1 MTEAW
6 IALNPMPEGIG
17 TLWNGLLILAL
28 VLALSQHLV
37 LMFRAAG
44 LRARVRKLPH
54 PIKSLR
60 SMREGLE
67 PLGKDFP
74 ALEGATAHLRR
85 GAEVQ
90 GKRLVLLASPA
101 ALLKPDLL
109 RQTQGAL
116 FAPAP
121 LLDRTPWL
129 FAGWGLAGGVVC
141 AAASETGLSAGA
153 SPFVWGLLCALTA
166 GLFGAMATGS
176 GRGAMH
182 ALTSWLELGTA
193 PASKGQAPA
202 GGEDLMAGEDPD
214 RDALLD
220 VLTALTASQQ
230 TIGEQLAAQT
240 QQPAAPTPV
249 AVTEASFDPAQ
260 LQEALSQAIRSE
272 LLPVMAA
279 TGAAAAA
286 GGAVSSSVSLDSE
299 AIAKAVIVGLDGS
312 IGDSLRT
319 TADTLDRVAKSQRSA
334 LGDWRDSV
342 VGLTDL
348 VQQLEQA
355 GKSLSK
361 QSEVISQA
369 SAPSL
374 KAAETSLQASQELA
388 RIVPALENARTSWE
402 DSQKGVQSTLEALS
416 SGTSAYQSAGELVRK
431 TVSELQDAQRAVS
444 QEMHSAVATSA
455 QEMHRATAESVEQ
468 LHTAAAASVE
478 SLHQASATSAQQ
490 LQAASERSAAKLEMA
505 TQASTAALTGQIDQA
520 LVSSMKEAGTQ
531 LRRFAERQEQ
541 GLDSWQRATSDFGK
555 TVDRLQGITGDLRNF
570 SEGLA
575 AATEPSL
582 KAGAALER
590 AANSL
595 EKTVPSIEA
604 AAKAQSDAQQSMQ
617 AAAGALQSG
626 TDGYLSAAGVVKDLV
641 AELQSTHAQAIQRIS
656 QGIDEAVGDSLKQAG
671 QQIQDISGAQ
681 AQQLVAWQ
689 ESLALFT
696 PAVDQLRGSAGS
708 IEQVVERF
716 HQAALPAASAAE
728 SFQQAAGVM
737 SELVPKMDETTR
749 SYEGMNKSL
758 VRAARQLA
766 ESSRSYAEAGGEVA
780 TLVNGLQATLQQQLE
795 GNKHFIQ
802 TVGQATGFIE
812 ALGPASQSVKSAA
825 RELEEASSH
834 TADVVNKLK
843 ETVIVQG
850 KAVTHMRDSSTGMVQ
865 AMADQR
871 AQWERLMGD
880 MDKLQDTM
888 GQGMDTFSVKLP
900 EAIDSTLVHFD
911 AALGEGVERM
921 GSSIERL
928 REAMDDLQER
938 LEVITADKRR
948 S

>member
-6 IALNPMPEGIG
+6 IALNPMPQGIG
-17 TLWNGLLILAL
+17 TIWNGLLIFAL
-28 VLALSQHLV
+28 LLALSQHLV
-37 LMFRAAG
+37 LMLRSAG
-44 LRARVRKLPH
+44 LRAKVRKLPH

-60 SMREGLE
+60 TLREGLE
-67 PLGKDFP
+67 PIGKAFP
-74 ALEGATAHLRR
+74 ALEGATTHVRR

-90 GKRLVLLASPA
+90 GGKLVLVASPA
-101 ALLKPDLL
+101 GVLDDDLL
-109 RQTQGAL
+109 RHTHGGL
-116 FAPAP
+116 VAPAP
-121 LLDRTPWL
+121 LLDRIPLL
-129 FAGWGLAGGVVC
+129 FAGWGLTGAVIS
-141 AAASETGLSAGA
+141 AAATPDDLAQAA
-153 SPFVWGLLCALTA
+153 SPLVWGLLCALFA

-176 GRGAMH
+176 ARSAIH
-182 ALTSWLELGTA
+182 SLVNWLELGSA
-193 PASKGQAPA
+193 PASKSSPSGAA
-202 GGEDLMAGEDPD
+202 GPDLMAGEDPD
-214 RDALLD
+214 REAMLVALEKMAMNQE
-220 VLTALTASQQ
+220 ALM
-230 TIGEQLAAQT
+230 EHFAAQT
-240 QQPAAPTPV
+240 QAPTPV
-249 AVTEASFDPAQ
+249 SVTEASFDPAQ

-272 LLPVMAA
+272 LVPVMAA

-286 GGAVSSSVSLDSE
+286 GSAIGPTVSLDSE

-312 IGDSLRT
+312 IGDSLRS
-319 TADTLDRVAKSQRSA
+319 TADTLERVSKSQRSA

-355 GKSLSK
+355 GKSLAK

-402 DSQKGVQSTLEALS
+402 GSQKGVQSAMDALS
-416 SGTSAYQSAGELVRK
+416 QGTSAYQSAGELVQSTVMELQQAQRG
-431 TVSELQDAQRAVS
+431 VSE
-444 QEMHSAVATSA
+444 EMHKAVVSSA
-455 QEMHRATAESVEQ
+455 QEMHK
-468 LHTAAAASVE
+468 AAAV
-478 SLHQASATSAQQ
+478 SAQQ
-490 LQAASERSAAKLEMA
+490 LQAASERSAASLDMA
-505 TQASTAALTGQIDQA
+505 TKASTAALTGQIDEA
-520 LVSSMKEAGTQ
+520 LVASMKEAGSQ

-541 GLDSWQRATSDFGK
+541 GLDSWQRATGDFGK
-555 TVDRLQGITGDLRNF
+555 TVERLQGITGDLRNF

-582 KAGAALER
+582 KAGIALER
-590 AANSL
+590 AASSL

-604 AAKAQSDAQQSMQ
+604 AAKAQSDVQQSMQ

-641 AELQSTHAQAIQRIS
+641 SELQSTHAQAIKRIS
-656 QGIDEAVGDSLKQAG
+656 AGIDEAVGDSLKEAG
-671 QQIQDISGAQ
+671 AQIKDISSAQ

-696 PAVDQLRGSAGS
+696 PAVDNLRGSAGS

-780 TLVNGLQATLQQQLE
+780 SLVNGLQATLQQQVE

-825 RELEEASSH
+825 RELEEASTH

-888 GQGMDTFSVKLP
+888 GKGMDTFSVKLP

-921 GSSIERL
+921 SSSIERL

-948 S
+948 NK

>member
-1 MTEAW
+1 MLRSA
-6 IALNPMPEGIG
+6 
-17 TLWNGLLILAL
+17 
-28 VLALSQHLV
+28 S
-37 LMFRAAG
+37 
-44 LRARVRKLPH
+44 LRAKVRKLPH

-60 SMREGLE
+60 ALREGLE
-67 PLGKDFP
+67 PIGKAFP
-74 ALEGATAHLRR
+74 ALEGASTHVRR

-90 GKRLVLLASPA
+90 GGKLVLVASPA
-101 ALLKPDLL
+101 GTIGDDLL
-109 RQTQGAL
+109 RHTQGGL
-116 FAPAP
+116 VAPAP
-121 LLDRTPWL
+121 LLDRIPLL
-129 FAGWGLAGGVVC
+129 FAGWGLTGAVIS
-141 AAASETGLSAGA
+141 AAAAPDDLAQAA
-153 SPFVWGLLCALTA
+153 SPLVWGLLCALIA

-176 GRGAMH
+176 ARSAIH
-182 ALTSWLELGTA
+182 NLVSWLELGSA
-193 PASKGQAPA
+193 PASKTTASASTGP
-202 GGEDLMAGEDPD
+202 DLMAGEDPD
-214 RDALLD
+214 REAMLVALEKMAINQE
-220 VLTALTASQQ
+220 ALMEHFAAQAQ
-230 TIGEQLAAQT
+230 VQAEALAAAQT
-240 QQPAAPTPV
+240 AAQTAAQAPTPV
-249 AVTEASFDPAQ
+249 SVTEASFDPEQ

-272 LLPVMAA
+272 LVPVMAA

-286 GGAVSSSVSLDSE
+286 GSAITPSISLDSE

-312 IGDSLRT
+312 IGDSLRS
-319 TADTLDRVAKSQRSA
+319 TADTLERVSKSQRSA

-355 GKSLSK
+355 GKSLAK

-388 RIVPALENARTSWE
+388 RIVPALENARSSWE
-402 DSQKGVQSTLEALS
+402 GSQKGVQSAMEALS
-416 SGTSAYQSAGELVRK
+416 EGTAAYRSAGELVQR
-431 TVSELQDAQRAVS
+431 TVSELQAAQRGVS
-444 QEMHSAVATSA
+444 QEMHAAVAASAKEMHQVTASSA
-455 QEMHRATAESVEQ
+455 QEMHS
-468 LHTAAAASVE
+468 AALS
-478 SLHQASATSAQQ
+478 SAQQ
-490 LQAASERSAAKLEMA
+490 LQAASERSAANLELA
-505 TQASTAALTGQIDQA
+505 TQASTAALTGQIDEA
-520 LVSSMKEAGTQ
+520 LVASMKEAGSQ

-541 GLDSWQRATSDFGK
+541 GLDTWQRATTDFGK
-555 TVDRLQGITGDLRNF
+555 TVDRLQGITGDLRGF
-570 SEGLA
+570 SDGLA

-582 KAGAALER
+582 KAGVALER
-590 AANSL
+590 AATSL

-604 AAKAQSDAQQSMQ
+604 AARAQSEAQQSMQ

-626 TDGYLSAAGVVKDLV
+626 TDGYLSAATVVKDLV
-641 AELQSTHAQAIQRIS
+641 SELQTTHAQAIQRIS
-656 QGIDEAVGDSLKQAG
+656 QGIDEAVGDSLKEAG
-671 QQIQDISGAQ
+671 AQIKDISSAQ

-689 ESLALFT
+689 ASLALFT

-737 SELVPKMDETTR
+737 SQLVPKMDETTR

-780 TLVNGLQATLQQQLE
+780 ALVNGLQATLQQQLE

-825 RELEEASSH
+825 RELEEASTH

-888 GQGMDTFSVKLP
+888 SQGMDTFSVKLP

-938 LEVITADKRR
+938 LEVITTDKRR
-948 S
+948 K

>member
-6 IALNPMPEGIG
+6 IALNPMPQGIG
-17 TLWNGLLILAL
+17 TIWNGLLIFAL
-28 VLALSQHLV
+28 LLALSQHLV
-37 LMFRAAG
+37 LMLRSAG
-44 LRARVRKLPH
+44 LRAKVRKLPH

-60 SMREGLE
+60 ALREGLE
-67 PLGKDFP
+67 PIGKAFP
-74 ALEGATAHLRR
+74 ALEGATTHVRR

-90 GKRLVLLASPA
+90 GGKLVLVASPSGV
-101 ALLKPDLL
+101 LDDDLL
-109 RQTQGAL
+109 RHTHGGL
-116 FAPAP
+116 VAPAP
-121 LLDRTPWL
+121 LLDRIPLL
-129 FAGWGLAGGVVC
+129 FAGWGLTGAVIS
-141 AAASETGLSAGA
+141 AAATPDDLAQAA
-153 SPFVWGLLCALTA
+153 SPLVWGLLCALFA

-176 GRGAMH
+176 ARSAIH
-182 ALTSWLELGTA
+182 SLVNWLELGSA
-193 PASKGQAPA
+193 PASKSSPSSAA
-202 GGEDLMAGEDPD
+202 GPDLMAGEDPD
-214 RDALLD
+214 REAMLVALEKMAINQE
-220 VLTALTASQQ
+220 ALM
-230 TIGEQLAAQT
+230 EHFAAQA
-240 QQPAAPTPV
+240 QAPTPV
-249 AVTEASFDPAQ
+249 SVSEASFDPAQ

-272 LLPVMAA
+272 LVPVMAA

-286 GGAVSSSVSLDSE
+286 GSAIGPSVSLDSE

-312 IGDSLRT
+312 IGDSLRS
-319 TADTLDRVAKSQRSA
+319 TADTLERVSKSQRSA

-355 GKSLSK
+355 GKSLAK

-402 DSQKGVQSTLEALS
+402 SSQKGVQSAMDALS
-416 SGTSAYQSAGELVRK
+416 QGTSAYQSAGELVQSTVMELQQAQRG
-431 TVSELQDAQRAVS
+431 VSE
-444 QEMHSAVATSA
+444 EMHKAVVSSA
-455 QEMHRATAESVEQ
+455 QEMHK
-468 LHTAAAASVE
+468 AAAV
-478 SLHQASATSAQQ
+478 SAQQ
-490 LQAASERSAAKLEMA
+490 LQAASERSAASLDMA
-505 TQASTAALTGQIDQA
+505 TKASTAALTGQIDQA
-520 LVSSMKEAGTQ
+520 LVASMKEAGSQ

-541 GLDSWQRATSDFGK
+541 GLDSWQRATGDFGK
-555 TVDRLQGITGDLRNF
+555 TVERLQGITGDLRNF

-582 KAGAALER
+582 KAGIALER
-590 AANSL
+590 AATSL

-604 AAKAQSDAQQSMQ
+604 AAKAQSDVQQSMQ

-641 AELQSTHAQAIQRIS
+641 SELQSTHAQAIKRIS
-656 QGIDEAVGDSLKQAG
+656 AGIDEAVGDSLKEAG
-671 QQIQDISGAQ
+671 AQIKDISSAQ

-696 PAVDQLRGSAGS
+696 PAVDNLRGSAGS

-780 TLVNGLQATLQQQLE
+780 SLVNGLQATLQQQVE

-825 RELEEASSH
+825 RELEEASTH

-888 GQGMDTFSVKLP
+888 GKGMDTFSVKLP

-921 GSSIERL
+921 SSSIERL

-948 S
+948 K

>member
-1 MTEAW
+1 MIDAW

-17 TLWNGLLILAL
+17 ALWNGLLIFAL
-28 VLALSQHLV
+28 LLALSQHLV
-37 LMFRAAG
+37 LMLRSAS
-44 LRARVRKLPH
+44 LRAKVRKLPH

-60 SMREGLE
+60 SLRDSLE
-67 PLGKDFP
+67 PIGKSFL
-74 ALEGATAHLRR
+74 ALEGATTHVRR

-90 GKRLVLLASPA
+90 NGKLVLVASPA
-101 ALLKPDLL
+101 GTLAPDLL
-109 RQTQGAL
+109 RQTAGGL
-116 FAPAP
+116 VAPPP
-121 LLDRTPWL
+121 LLDRVPLL
-129 FAGWGLAGGVVC
+129 FAGWGLAGAVVS
-141 AAASETGLSAGA
+141 AAAYPQDLTLAA
-153 SPFVWGLLCALTA
+153 SPLVWGLLCALIA

-176 GRGAMH
+176 ARSAIH
-182 ALTSWLELGTA
+182 SLVSWLELGSA
-193 PASKGQAPA
+193 PASKSFSPPA
-202 GGEDLMAGEDPD
+202 GAEDLMAEEDPD
-214 RDALLD
+214 RDAMLL
-220 VLTALTASQQ
+220 ALEKMATNQQ
-230 TIGEQLAAQT
+230 TLMEHLAAQV
-240 QQPAAPTPV
+240 QAPTPV
-249 AVTEASFDPAQ
+249 AVTEASFDPEQ
-260 LQEALSQAIRSE
+260 LQEALSRAIRSE

-279 TGAAAAA
+279 TRAAAAA
-286 GGAVSSSVSLDSE
+286 GSSATIESVAAPNIILDSD
-299 AIAKAVIVGLDGS
+299 AIARAVIVGLDGS
-312 IGDSLRT
+312 IGDSLRS
-319 TADTLDRVAKSQRSA
+319 TADTLERVSKSQRSA

-355 GKSLSK
+355 GKSLAK
-361 QSEVISQA
+361 QSEVISAA

-374 KAAETSLQASQELA
+374 RAAETSLQASQELA

-402 DSQKGVQSTLEALS
+402 ASQTGVQGAMEALS
-416 SGTSAYQSAGELVRK
+416 QGTAAYRSAGELVQR
-431 TVSELQDAQRAVS
+431 TVSELQEAQRGVS
-444 QEMHSAVATSA
+444 QEMHKAVTSSAQEMHKAAATSA
-455 QEMHRATAESVEQ
+455 QEMHK
-468 LHTAAAASVE
+468 AA
-478 SLHQASATSAQQ
+478 ATSAQQ
-490 LQAASERSAAKLEMA
+490 LQAASERSTASLEQA

-520 LVSSMKEAGTQ
+520 LVASMKEAGSQ

-541 GLDSWQRATSDFGK
+541 GLDSWQRGTTDFGK
-555 TVDRLQGITGDLRNF
+555 TVERLQGITSDLRNF

-582 KAGAALER
+582 KAGVALER
-590 AANSL
+590 AATSL

-604 AAKAQSDAQQSMQ
+604 AAKAQSDVQRSMQ

-641 AELQSTHAQAIQRIS
+641 SELQATHTQAIQRIS

-671 QQIQDISGAQ
+671 AQIKDISLAQ

-728 SFQQAAGVM
+728 SFRQAAGVM

-758 VRAARQLA
+758 VRAARQLS

-780 TLVNGLQATLQQQLE
+780 SLVNGLQATLQQQVE

-825 RELEEASSH
+825 RELEEASTH

-888 GQGMDTFSVKLP
+888 GKGMDTFSVKLP

-938 LEVITADKRR
+938 LEIITADKRR
-948 S
+948 NK

>member
-6 IALNPMPEGIG
+6 IALNPMPQGIG
-17 TLWNGLLILAL
+17 TLWNGLLIFAL
-28 VLALSQHLV
+28 LLALSQHLV
-37 LMFRAAG
+37 LMLRSAS
-44 LRARVRKLPH
+44 LRAKVRKLPH

-60 SMREGLE
+60 ALREGLE
-67 PLGKDFP
+67 PIGKAFP
-74 ALEGATAHLRR
+74 ALEGATTHVRR

-90 GKRLVLLASPA
+90 GGKLVLMASPNGT
-101 ALLKPDLL
+101 LGDDLL
-109 RQTQGAL
+109 RHTQGGL
-116 FAPAP
+116 VAPAP
-121 LLDRTPWL
+121 LLDRVPLL
-129 FAGWGLAGGVVC
+129 FAGWGLAGAVIS
-141 AAASETGLSAGA
+141 AAATPDDLTQAA
-153 SPFVWGLLCALTA
+153 SPLVWGLLCALIA
-166 GLFGAMATGS
+166 GLFGAMATGAARNAVHNLV
-176 GRGAMH
+176 G
-182 ALTSWLELGTA
+182 WLELGSA
-193 PASKGQAPA
+193 PASRTAKSTGAAP
-202 GGEDLMAGEDPD
+202 DLMAGEDPD
-214 RDALLD
+214 REAMLVALEKMAINQE
-220 VLTALTASQQ
+220 ALM
-230 TIGEQLAAQT
+230 EHFAAQAT
-240 QQPAAPTPV
+240 APTPV
-249 AVTEASFDPAQ
+249 PVTVTETSFDPAQ

-272 LLPVMAA
+272 LVPVMAA

-286 GGAVSSSVSLDSE
+286 GSAIGPSISLDSE

-312 IGDSLRT
+312 IGDSLRS
-319 TADTLDRVAKSQRSA
+319 TADTLERVSKSQRSA

-355 GKSLSK
+355 GKSLAK

-402 DSQKGVQSTLEALS
+402 GSQKGVQSAMEALS
-416 SGTSAYQSAGELVRK
+416 QGTTAYQSAGELVQR
-431 TVSELQDAQRAVS
+431 TVTELQEAQRGVS
-444 QEMHSAVATSA
+444 QEMHAAVAASAQQMHTSAAASA
-455 QEMHRATAESVEQ
+455 QEMHK
-468 LHTAAAASVE
+468 AAAA
-478 SLHQASATSAQQ
+478 SAQQ
-490 LQAASERSAAKLEMA
+490 LQAASERSAANLDMA

-520 LVSSMKEAGTQ
+520 LVASMKEAGSQ

-541 GLDSWQRATSDFGK
+541 GLDTWQRATTDFGK
-555 TVDRLQGITGDLRNF
+555 TVERLQGITGDLRGF

-590 AANSL
+590 AATSL
-595 EKTVPSIEA
+595 ERTVPSIEA

-626 TDGYLSAAGVVKDLV
+626 TDGYLSAASVVKDLV
-641 AELQSTHAQAIQRIS
+641 TELQSTHAQAIRRIS
-656 QGIDEAVGDSLKQAG
+656 EGIDEAVGDSLKQAG
-671 QQIQDISGAQ
+671 AQIKDISSAQ

-758 VRAARQLA
+758 VRAARQLS
-766 ESSRSYAEAGGEVA
+766 ESSRAYAEAGGEVA

-825 RELEEASSH
+825 RELEEASTH
-834 TADVVNKLK
+834 TADVVSKLK

-888 GQGMDTFSVKLP
+888 GKGMDTFSVKLP
-900 EAIDSTLVHFD
+900 AAIDSTLVHFD

-938 LEVITADKRR
+938 LEVITTDKRR
-948 S
+948 K